1 MHQDEGVRAHIEGVV
16 LVFHEQSR
24 VSANGSELAI
34 TLPMNNQKYE
44 SRSSVDEGIVRRAK
58 KLVAGFPE
66 NFEERLHKKPY
77 VTVGIAFAGGVALGV
92 VFGSRVM
99 RKALTSA
106 AAMAIFEL
114 GRSYVL
120 REVEISSASRRSTTN
135 NSHVS

>member
-1 MHQDEGVRAHIEGVV
+1 
-16 LVFHEQSR
+16 
-24 VSANGSELAI
+24 
-34 TLPMNNQKYE
+34 MNNEKYE

-66 NFEERLHKKPY
+66 NFEERLQKKPY